1 MGDDAVGEQD
11 STPVSL
17 GRADWVKE
25 KNACRKSFRQAFF
38 LMVESV
44 PRAVASG

>member
-25 KNACRKSFRQAFF
+25 KMPAGKVSGRHFF
-38 LMVESV
+38 
-44 PRAVASG
+44 